1 MASNRQATRADAA
14 PADAPSAGVAA
25 LYQRIYAVIRR
36 IPRGRVATYGQVAEL
51 AGIPGGA
58 RISAAALKV
67 SGGRVPW
74 HRVVGKRGVFG
85 RIAILDPVGAAT
97 QRERL
102 TRERVTVD
110 DRGAIDLRVYGWLPL
125 D

>member
-1 MASNRQATRADAA
+1 MASNRQATRADA
-14 PADAPSAGVAA
+14 SGVAA
-25 LYQRIYAVIRR
+25 LYQRIYAVIRT

-67 SGGRVPW
+67 GGGQVPW
-74 HRVVGKRGVFG
+74 HRVVGKRGMFG

-97 QRERL
+97 QRARL
-102 TRERVTVD
+102 TRERVAID
-110 DRGAIDLRVYGWLPL
+110 DRGAIDLRVFGWLPI
-125 D
+125 